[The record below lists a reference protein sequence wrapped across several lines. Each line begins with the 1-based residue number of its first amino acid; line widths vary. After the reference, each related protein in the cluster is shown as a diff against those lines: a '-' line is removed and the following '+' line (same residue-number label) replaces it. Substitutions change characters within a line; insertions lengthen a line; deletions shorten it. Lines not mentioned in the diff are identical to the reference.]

1 MTDTVREL
9 VMLRVREFFRPEF
22 INRLDEVVIFLP
34 LTGEQLG
41 QILGLMLKKEGKLL
55 EARSMTLQVSDAAQ
69 TWLLAQNDHPEWG
82 ARPLRRIIQR
92 YLREPL
98 ADRMLVA
105 DLVPGTAVTVD
116 AGESGLTFNFA
127 DGSSTMTAAG

>member
-1 MTDTVREL
+1 
-9 VMLRVREFFRPEF
+9 RVKQFFRPEF

-41 QILGLMLKKEGKLL
+41 QILTLMLKKEGKLL
-55 EARSMTLQVSDAAQ
+55 DARGMTLRVTDAAQ
-69 TWLLAQNDHPEWG
+69 AWLLAQNDHPEWG

-98 ADRMLVA
+98 ADRMLA
-105 DLVPGTAVTVD
+105 DDPAPGTVVTVD
-116 AGESGLTFNFA
+116 AG
-127 DGSSTMTAAG
+127 AAGLVFDLSGAAPLAG

>member
-1 MTDTVREL
+1 
-9 VMLRVREFFRPEF
+9 
-22 INRLDEVVIFLP
+22 
-34 LTGEQLG
+34 
-41 QILGLMLKKEGKLL
+41 
-55 EARSMTLQVSDAAQ
+55 
-69 TWLLAQNDHPEWG
+69 QNDHPEWG